1 MSNNLL
7 RITSWNLLNGRSLID
22 GKADASTL
30 KKGIDD
36 LLGEFSPDIIGIQEV
51 DFDQLRSGQ
60 IHQAEKIAEWMGARE
75 FRYHPTVLGT
85 PGDIW
90 SAHDGESAGAS
101 YGIALISKI
110 PVRNWHIKRLKKAPF
125 GIPLAVPTPRGV
137 RMRYVPDEPRV
148 AIAAELEDG
157 TIVSVTHLSFV
168 PGFNVRQL
176 RNITRWL
183 HSLGSRVILLGDFNL
198 PWGLAAKLSGLNSL
212 TSASSYPSW
221 DPKVQFD
228 YILASRGIEGRE
240 FTHKQGSISD
250 HRPISAVIG

>member
-7 RITSWNLLNGRSLID
+7 RITTWNLLNGRSLVD
-22 GKADASTL
+22 GQADAQTL
-30 KKGIDD
+30 KQGIDD
-36 LLGEFSPDIIGIQEV
+36 LLKEFSPDIIGIQEV
-51 DFDQLRSGQ
+51 DFDQVRSGR
-60 IHQAEKIAEWMGARE
+60 IHQAEKIAEWMGAKA

-90 SAHDGESAGAS
+90 SAHNGESDGAS

-110 PVRNWHIKRLKKAPF
+110 PVRQWHVKKLKKAPF

-157 TIVSVTHLSFV
+157 TIVAVTHLSFV
-168 PGFNVRQL
+168 PGFNVRQV
-176 RNITRWL
+176 RVITRWL
-183 HSLGSRVILLGDFNL
+183 STLGRRVILVGDFNL
-198 PWGLAAKLSGLNSL
+198 PWGLASKFSGLTSL
-212 TSASSYPSW
+212 TQSPSYPSW

-228 YILASRGIEGRE
+228 YILASHGIEGRE
-240 FTHKQGSISD
+240 FIHKQGSISD

>member
-1 MSNNLL
+1 VSNNLL
-7 RITSWNLLNGRSLID
+7 RITTWNLLNGRSLVD
-22 GKADASTL
+22 GQADAQTL
-30 KKGIDD
+30 KQGIDD
-36 LLGEFSPDIIGIQEV
+36 LLKEFSPDIIGIQEV
-51 DFDQLRSGQ
+51 DFDQVRSGR
-60 IHQAEKIAEWMGARE
+60 IHQAEKIAEWMGAKA

-90 SAHDGESAGAS
+90 SAHDGESDGAS

-110 PVRNWHIKRLKKAPF
+110 PVRQWHVKKLKKAPF

-157 TIVSVTHLSFV
+157 TIVAVTHLSFV

-176 RNITRWL
+176 RVITRWL
-183 HSLGSRVILLGDFNL
+183 STLGRRVILVGDFNL
-198 PWGLAAKLSGLNSL
+198 PWGLASKFSGLTSL
-212 TSASSYPSW
+212 TTSPSYPSW

-228 YILASRGIEGRE
+228 YILASHGIEGRE
-240 FTHKQGSISD
+240 FIHKQGSISD

>member
-7 RITSWNLLNGRSLID
+7 RITTWNLLNGRSLVD
-22 GKADASTL
+22 GQADAQTL
-30 KKGIDD
+30 KQGIDD
-36 LLGEFSPDIIGIQEV
+36 LLKEFSPDIIGIQEV
-51 DFDQLRSGQ
+51 DFDQVRSGR
-60 IHQAEKIAEWMGARE
+60 IHQAEKIAEWMGAKA

-90 SAHDGESAGAS
+90 SAHDGESNGAS

-110 PVRNWHIKRLKKAPF
+110 PVRQWHVKKLKKAPF

-157 TIVSVTHLSFV
+157 TIVAVTHLSFV

-176 RNITRWL
+176 RVITRWL
-183 HSLGSRVILLGDFNL
+183 STLGRRVILVGDFNL
-198 PWGLAAKLSGLNSL
+198 PWGLASKFSGLTSL
-212 TSASSYPSW
+212 TQSPSYPSW

-228 YILASRGIEGRE
+228 YILASHGIEGRE
-240 FTHKQGSISD
+240 FIHKQGSISD

>member
-7 RITSWNLLNGRSLID
+7 RITTWNLLNGRSLVD
-22 GKADASTL
+22 GQADAQTL
-30 KKGIDD
+30 KQGIDD
-36 LLGEFSPDIIGIQEV
+36 LLKEFSPDIIGIQEV
-51 DFDQLRSGQ
+51 DFDQVRSGR
-60 IHQAEKIAEWMGARE
+60 IHQAEKIAEWMGAKA

-90 SAHDGESAGAS
+90 SAHDGESDGAS

-110 PVRNWHIKRLKKAPF
+110 PVRQWHVKKLKKAPF

-157 TIVSVTHLSFV
+157 TIVAVTHLSFV

-176 RNITRWL
+176 RVITRWL
-183 HSLGSRVILLGDFNL
+183 SSLGRRVILVGDFNL
-198 PWGLAAKLSGLNSL
+198 PWGLASKLSGLTSL
-212 TSASSYPSW
+212 TQSPSYPSW

-228 YILASRGIEGRE
+228 YILASHGIEGRE
-240 FTHKQGSISD
+240 FIHQQGSISD

>member
-7 RITSWNLLNGRSLID
+7 RITRWNLLNGRSLVD
-22 GKADASTL
+22 GQADAQTL
-30 KKGIDD
+30 KQGIDD
-36 LLGEFSPDIIGIQEV
+36 LLKEFSPDIIGIQEV
-51 DFDQLRSGQ
+51 DFDQVRSGR
-60 IHQAEKIAEWMGARE
+60 IHQAEKIAEWMGAKA

-90 SAHDGESAGAS
+90 SAHDGESDGAS

-110 PVRNWHIKRLKKAPF
+110 PVRQWHVKKLKKAPF

-157 TIVSVTHLSFV
+157 TIVAVTHLSFV
-168 PGFNVRQL
+168 PGFNVRQV
-176 RNITRWL
+176 RVITRWL
-183 HSLGSRVILLGDFNL
+183 STLGRRVILVGDFNL
-198 PWGLAAKLSGLNSL
+198 PWGLASKFSGLTSL
-212 TSASSYPSW
+212 TTSPSYPSW

-228 YILASRGIEGRE
+228 YILASHGIEGRE
-240 FTHKQGSISD
+240 FIHKQGSISD

>member
-7 RITSWNLLNGRSLID
+7 RITTWNLLNGRSLVD
-22 GKADASTL
+22 GQADAQTL
-30 KKGIDD
+30 KQGIDD
-36 LLGEFSPDIIGIQEV
+36 LLKEFSPDIIGIQEV
-51 DFDQLRSGQ
+51 DFDQVRSGR
-60 IHQAEKIAEWMGARE
+60 IHQAEKIAEWMDAKA

-90 SAHDGESAGAS
+90 SAHDGESDGAS

-110 PVRNWHIKRLKKAPF
+110 PVRQWHVKKLKKAPF

-157 TIVSVTHLSFV
+157 TIVAVTHLSFV

-176 RNITRWL
+176 RVITRWL
-183 HSLGSRVILLGDFNL
+183 STLGRRVILVGDFNL
-198 PWGLAAKLSGLNSL
+198 PWGLASKLSGLTSL
-212 TSASSYPSW
+212 TTSPSYPSW

-228 YILASRGIEGRE
+228 YILASHGIEGRE
-240 FTHKQGSISD
+240 FIHKQGSISD

>member
-1 MSNNLL
+1 VSNNLL
-7 RITSWNLLNGRSLID
+7 RITTWNLLNGRSLVD
-22 GKADASTL
+22 GQADAQTL
-30 KKGIDD
+30 KQGIDD
-36 LLGEFSPDIIGIQEV
+36 LLKEFSPDIIGIQEV
-51 DFDQLRSGQ
+51 DFDQVRSGR
-60 IHQAEKIAEWMGARE
+60 IHQAEKIAEWMGAKA

-90 SAHDGESAGAS
+90 SAHDGESDGAS

-110 PVRNWHIKRLKKAPF
+110 PVRQWHVKKLKKAPF

-157 TIVSVTHLSFV
+157 TIVAVTHLSFV

-176 RNITRWL
+176 RVITRWL
-183 HSLGSRVILLGDFNL
+183 STLGRRVIMVGDFNL
-198 PWGLAAKLSGLNSL
+198 PWGLASKLSGLTSL
-212 TSASSYPSW
+212 TQSPSYPSW

-228 YILASRGIEGRE
+228 YILASHGIEGRE
-240 FTHKQGSISD
+240 FIHQQGSISD

>member
-7 RITSWNLLNGRSLID
+7 RITTWNLLNGRSLVD
-22 GKADASTL
+22 GQADAQTL
-30 KKGIDD
+30 KQGIDD
-36 LLGEFSPDIIGIQEV
+36 LLKEFSPDIIGIQEV
-51 DFDQLRSGQ
+51 DFDQVRSGR
-60 IHQAEKIAEWMGARE
+60 IHQAEKIAEWMGAKA

-85 PGDIW
+85 PGDIG
-90 SAHDGESAGAS
+90 SAHDGESDGAS

-110 PVRNWHIKRLKKAPF
+110 PVRQWHVKKLKKAPF

-157 TIVSVTHLSFV
+157 TIVAVTHLSFV
-168 PGFNVRQL
+168 PGFNVRQV
-176 RNITRWL
+176 RVITRWL
-183 HSLGSRVILLGDFNL
+183 STLGRRVILVGDFNL
-198 PWGLAAKLSGLNSL
+198 PWGLAYKLSGLTSL
-212 TSASSYPSW
+212 TTSPSYPSW

-228 YILASRGIEGRE
+228 YILASHGIEGRE